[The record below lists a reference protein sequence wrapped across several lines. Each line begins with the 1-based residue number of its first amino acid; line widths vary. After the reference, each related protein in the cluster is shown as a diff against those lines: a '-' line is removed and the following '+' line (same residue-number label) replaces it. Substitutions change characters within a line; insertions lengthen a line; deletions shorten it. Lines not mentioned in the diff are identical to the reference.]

1 MRRRWFGSHWG
12 DSLLLMGNHV
22 ATPVGASCVKCAT
35 PIGIA
40 DQGWFVG
47 GESVEDVDVEAHLMW
62 GPIHLH
68 CGRALADTQQ
78 MRNGVHKLPAS
89 GATEETSGR

>member
-12 DSLLLMGNHV
+12 DSKLLMGNHIT
-22 ATPVGASCVKCAT
+22 TPIGHACVKCGQ
-35 PIGIA
+35 PIVTN

-62 GPIHLH
+62 GPLHLQ
-68 CGRALADTQQ
+68 CGQQ
-78 MRNGVHKLPAS
+78 LLNHGEPPQPSSAS
-89 GATEETSGR
+89 RKQ